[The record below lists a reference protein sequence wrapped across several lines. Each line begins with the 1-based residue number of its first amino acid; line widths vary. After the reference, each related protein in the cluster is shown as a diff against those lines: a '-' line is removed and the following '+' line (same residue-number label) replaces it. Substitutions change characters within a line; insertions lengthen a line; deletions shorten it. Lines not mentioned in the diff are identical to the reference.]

1 MEKDTELHCSF
12 CGKEQK
18 HVSKLI
24 AGTSGY
30 ICNECIELCHDMLL
44 SDAVETQKS
53 KVQNN
58 KNYPHHMKFVHI

>member
-44 SDAVETQKS
+44 SDAV
-53 KVQNN
+53 
-58 KNYPHHMKFVHI
+58 